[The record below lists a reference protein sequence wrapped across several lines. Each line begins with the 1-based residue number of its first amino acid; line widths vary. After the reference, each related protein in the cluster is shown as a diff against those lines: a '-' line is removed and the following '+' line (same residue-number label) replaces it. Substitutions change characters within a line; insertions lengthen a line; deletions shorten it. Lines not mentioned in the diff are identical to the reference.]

1 MQKLPVVWLCCQH
14 TAGSISLFFC
24 VEGGEIDNAG
34 KLFVNLALV
43 DFTKRIYDRFA
54 GRFADIINLLAR
66 SMKKWDF
73 NSG

>member
-1 MQKLPVVWLCCQH
+1 MAVLSAYGREYFSVFLC
-14 TAGSISLFFC
+14 
-24 VEGGEIDNAG
+24 ERGEIDNAG